1 MIEIEERVNREMGFF
16 LFEPLVEST
25 FNRIQQ
31 R

>member
-25 FNRIQQ
+25 FIKIKSR
-31 R
+31 